1 MKFLIDLSDSDSYSD
16 FELPRR
22 PSFVARGLSSLR
34 RSCRRVTRSM
44 AKISF
49 TKAGFQSFLRLELAF
64 ISKNRLRLLL
74 NGTKLIQWTQF
85 LATETISFNKMNS
98 LKPSTLLGLFLRHSG
113 QTICY
118 RRRCTFVIFYLR
130 RRVICRGWMSSP
142 DSQGGVHS
150 CKVKLLNIQSF

>member
-1 MKFLIDLSDSDSYSD
+1 MKFVIDFSDSDSDSD

-64 ISKNRLRLLL
+64 ISKNLLRLLL

-85 LATETISFNKMNS
+85 SATETISFNKMNS
-98 LKPSTLLGLFLRHSG
+98 LKPSTRDRWTRVSAVCPRHVRVRDFLKKPCPCPRSLL
-113 QTICY
+113 IE
-118 RRRCTFVIFYLR
+118 
-130 RRVICRGWMSSP
+130 
-142 DSQGGVHS
+142 
-150 CKVKLLNIQSF
+150 